1 MASECAC
8 RGRSRY
14 CGVRSMANTA
24 VAARKKT
31 QPGRNILAFLG
42 KVKPDKRGG
51 FTCGIEV
58 DVM

>member
-14 CGVRSMANTA
+14 SGVRSMANTA

-42 KVKPDKRGG
+42 ESKAGLEGG